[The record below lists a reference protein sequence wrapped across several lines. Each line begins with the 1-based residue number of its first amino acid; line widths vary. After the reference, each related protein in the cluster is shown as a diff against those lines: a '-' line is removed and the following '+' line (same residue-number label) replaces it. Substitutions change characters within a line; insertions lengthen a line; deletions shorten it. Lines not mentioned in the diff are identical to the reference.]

1 MTAICLDT
9 SGYSHFKRG
18 DAAAVTIL
26 RRARRVYVPAIV
38 IGELRTGFRLG
49 NRVEANDAELSELL
63 EHPIVT
69 VVAADA
75 AVASLYA
82 NLMVALK
89 SRGTPVPTNDV
100 WIAATAQHHVA
111 VVLTYDQHFA
121 VMPEVEA
128 RILRS
133 PSSGTSTGSGR

>member
-1 MTAICLDT
+1 VTAICLDT

-26 RRARRVYVPAIV
+26 RRARSIHVPAIV
-38 IGELRTGFRLG
+38 IGELHTGFRLG
-49 NRVEANDAELSELL
+49 NRTETNEAELAEFL
-63 EHPIVT
+63 EHPIV
-69 VVAADA
+69 VVAAVDE

-89 SRGTPVPTNDV
+89 ARGTPLPTNDV
-100 WIAATAQHHVA
+100 WIAATAQRHGA
-111 VVLTYDQHFA
+111 VVLTYDEHFA
-121 VMPEVEA
+121 VMPGVEA

-133 PSSGTSTGSGR
+133 PSAGAGS